1 MKICVYCS
9 SSDAINDKYFATAKL
24 LGELIGKN
32 GHDFVFGGGCVGL
45 MGKVAKSAKANGSKI
60 YGVIPERL
68 NQYNICYEE
77 CDELVVTKNMRDRKQ
92 IMDELSDAFIT
103 LPGGFGTLE
112 EISEMITGK
121 QLGFHQ
127 KPLVILDV
135 DNFYAP
141 LFEFFENMYTEKF
154 AKESCRAL
162 YQITSSPQDALKYLE
177 NYTPADAAPKWTNAS
192 TQQKTAP

>member
-9 SSDAINDKYFATAKL
+9 SSDKINDKYFEAAKKI
-24 LGELIGKN
+24 GELIGKG
-32 GHDFVFGGGCVGL
+32 GHDFVFGGGCLGL
-45 MGKVAKSAKANGSKI
+45 MGEVAKNAKLNGSKV
-60 YGVIPERL
+60 YGVIPEKL

-77 CDELVVTKNMRDRKQ
+77 CDELIVTKNMRDRKQ

-121 QLGFHQ
+121 QLGFHK
-127 KPLVILDV
+127 KPIVILDV

-141 LFEFFENMYTEKF
+141 LFKFFDNMYEEKF
-154 AKESCRAL
+154 AKESCKTL
-162 YQITSSPQDALKYLE
+162 YQITSSPEDAIKYLE
-177 NYTPADAAPKWTNAS
+177 EYTPSDAPLKWT
-192 TQQKTAP
+192 TAENP